1 MDIPCRLFFRDVKVL
16 FLQLYPVGIKVITS
30 EGETGI
36 VVRQNKKFTDRPVI
50 KMLKHSDGSLYED
63 EVEKDL
69 MEYLTLFIVDTE

>member
-1 MDIPCRLFFRDVKVL
+1 MLFR
-16 FLQLYPVGIKVITS
+16 S